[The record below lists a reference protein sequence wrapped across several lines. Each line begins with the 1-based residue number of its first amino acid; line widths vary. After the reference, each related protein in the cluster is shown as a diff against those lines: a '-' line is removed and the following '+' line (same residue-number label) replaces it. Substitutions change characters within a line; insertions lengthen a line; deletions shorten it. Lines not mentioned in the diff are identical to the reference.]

1 MGRDGDSLAKPRS
14 EPPTA
19 ERAGPLTGLF
29 SLILL
34 HYRPNRRLRCW
45 YARTAR
51 RKSIF
56 RGNSKDH
63 AIVAGR
69 RLASRADR
77 CQRRSGQ
84 QFQLAN
90 RLHSHP
96 LAMDLRVICKLS
108 HFCLD
113 GGQDAGH
120 LFRWP
125 LEILGG
131 ENPKRDGG
139 NGELAA
145 PIEYLIELA
154 RSEAVNRMRI
164 GKAVSLPIPSVA
176 VEDEPEDLPSQSRG
190 LKP

>member
-1 MGRDGDSLAKPRS
+1 MDRISNLLTSAIGD
-14 EPPTA
+14 
-19 ERAGPLTGLF
+19 
-29 SLILL
+29 
-34 HYRPNRRLRCW
+34 
-45 YARTAR
+45 
-51 RKSIF
+51 
-56 RGNSKDH
+56 GNSKDH
-63 AIVAGR
+63 AIVASRG
-69 RLASRADR
+69 LASRADR

-90 RLHSHP
+90 RLHSDP
-96 LAMDLRVICKLS
+96 LAMDLRVIDQRS
-108 HFCLD
+108 HFGFD
-113 GGQDAGH
+113 GGQDAAD

-164 GKAVSLPIPSVA
+164 GEAESLPIPSVA
-176 VEDEPEDLPSQSRG
+176 VEDDADMRRHLTAAYLPKQSAFVEVIDDF
-190 LKP
+190 LHLSA